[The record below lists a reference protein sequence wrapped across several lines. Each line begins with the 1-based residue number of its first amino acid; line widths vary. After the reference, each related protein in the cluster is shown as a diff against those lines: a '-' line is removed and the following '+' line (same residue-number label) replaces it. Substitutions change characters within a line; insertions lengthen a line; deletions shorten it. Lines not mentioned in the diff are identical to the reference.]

1 MKFLRL
7 EIRNINSI
15 ESAYLNFEDDL
26 LKNEPIFLSHG
37 ETGSGKSTILDS
49 ICLALY
55 KTTPRL
61 EGVQKIKLNDETY
74 RKNARGS
81 EAKPA
86 ELTTQDP
93 RQYMR
98 RGIKQ
103 SDPSY
108 VELLFEGNDG
118 NPYTARI
125 EFGIGRQMSLSETQ
139 WTLRMPNGEIMSR
152 DADIK
157 PIITAQ
163 VGLDFQ
169 QFCRTTL
176 LAQGEFTKFLKAENK
191 DKAAI
196 LEKITQTD
204 IYTTIGKRITERAN
218 AEKQTLDALQKE
230 VETRSE
236 GLMTDE
242 QIIEN
247 EKLTGKLI
255 AQNHTL
261 DGLAQIW
268 SEQSK
273 WLQSLAT
280 LQSQFASKNEE
291 YERQKQRRNNPEFQ
305 KCETLIQ
312 QWHQAES
319 ERHAFIETVNIK
331 RQITANETALTG
343 MTSKAAQL
351 LYSTQLMRH
360 EKELTQTEITKKE
373 TEERNHRTKL
383 DELNNAIIKINLD
396 SLTQSQARLNSRKA
410 DAQTLLQRRNELN
423 GKKHD
428 AEQTQRALK
437 TCKELVEKLTATLNE
452 QQANSEVTEKE
463 LKRAQDEC
471 DKISLAIGDYAKALR
486 SRLTEGDVCPVCGQI
501 VGKLQHDE
509 ALENAIKPYLVTV
522 EKLKTR
528 LEQEK
533 KSIEITSRDIAKH
546 NATISVNT
554 NNLETINKF
563 IGTLTEQQQDL
574 LTRLHA
580 DANEDVEDII
590 NEAAKQLA
598 EIQPQI
604 DNYQQ
609 LVRQWEATNKM
620 LTSIGTELSNLRN
633 SMTNLLHHISTAES
647 VLKQLPKDWQYI
659 EPKQSAIEKSQFEL
673 QWQQLGTDYA
683 TYTSTEANLR
693 TRLDYQNHI
702 LSSSRF
708 DHEQIRIIASLTP
721 EYVNRIETEQKKI
734 NDDITRY
741 EGELANINK
750 QLEQHRRIRPI
761 MAEGDTAERI
771 EQRLRE
777 IERTKQAN
785 NVSIGQLRQTLTA
798 HRNTAGIVSET
809 KHRTEKQRLVYEEWK
824 ELSNIFG
831 GSAENPKF
839 RAIAQSFVMRELLNH
854 ANKYMEAFMPRYQ
867 LECRDNNLVV
877 QVRDRYC
884 DGQLRN
890 FATASG
896 GESFVVSLA
905 LALGLMSLGGNAI
918 NVDTLFID
926 EGFGSLDAQT
936 LETVIESLSTLHDIC
951 HRRVGIISHV
961 ESLKE
966 RIPARISLVRNKST
980 NTITALK
987 IE

>member
-1 MKFLRL
+1 M
-7 EIRNINSI
+7 
-15 ESAYLNFEDDL
+15 
-26 LKNEPIFLSHG
+26 
-37 ETGSGKSTILDS
+37 
-49 ICLALY
+49 
-55 KTTPRL
+55 
-61 EGVQKIKLNDETY
+61 
-74 RKNARGS
+74 
-81 EAKPA
+81 
-86 ELTTQDP
+86 
-93 RQYMR
+93 
-98 RGIKQ
+98 
-103 SDPSY
+103 
-108 VELLFEGNDG
+108 
-118 NPYTARI
+118 
-125 EFGIGRQMSLSETQ
+125 
-139 WTLRMPNGEIMSR
+139 
-152 DADIK
+152 
-157 PIITAQ
+157 
-163 VGLDFQ
+163 
-169 QFCRTTL
+169 
-176 LAQGEFTKFLKAENK
+176 
-191 DKAAI
+191 
-196 LEKITQTD
+196 
-204 IYTTIGKRITERAN
+204 
-218 AEKQTLDALQKE
+218 
-230 VETRSE
+230 
-236 GLMTDE
+236 
-242 QIIEN
+242 
-247 EKLTGKLI
+247 
-255 AQNHTL
+255 
-261 DGLAQIW
+261 
-268 SEQSK
+268 
-273 WLQSLAT
+273 
-280 LQSQFASKNEE
+280 
-291 YERQKQRRNNPEFQ
+291 
-305 KCETLIQ
+305 
-312 QWHQAES
+312 
-319 ERHAFIETVNIK
+319 
-331 RQITANETALTG
+331 
-343 MTSKAAQL
+343 
-351 LYSTQLMRH
+351 
-360 EKELTQTEITKKE
+360 
-373 TEERNHRTKL
+373 
-383 DELNNAIIKINLD
+383 
-396 SLTQSQARLNSRKA
+396 
-410 DAQTLLQRRNELN
+410 
-423 GKKHD
+423 
-428 AEQTQRALK
+428 
-437 TCKELVEKLTATLNE
+437 
-452 QQANSEVTEKE
+452 
-463 LKRAQDEC
+463 
-471 DKISLAIGDYAKALR
+471 
-486 SRLTEGDVCPVCGQI
+486 
-501 VGKLQHDE
+501 
-509 ALENAIKPYLVTV
+509 
-522 EKLKTR
+522 
-528 LEQEK
+528 
-533 KSIEITSRDIAKH
+533 
-546 NATISVNT
+546 
-554 NNLETINKF
+554 
-563 IGTLTEQQQDL
+563 
-574 LTRLHA
+574 
-580 DANEDVEDII
+580 
-590 NEAAKQLA
+590 
-598 EIQPQI
+598 
-604 DNYQQ
+604 
-609 LVRQWEATNKM
+609 
-620 LTSIGTELSNLRN
+620 
-633 SMTNLLHHISTAES
+633 
-647 VLKQLPKDWQYI
+647 PKDWQYI

-777 IERTKQAN
+777 RERTKQAN